1 MSAPRVA
8 QPMPKVPWCTK
19 CHAPRPGAEACPTC
33 QEGLTELE
41 AHAAAEGT
49 AARTWES
56 LKAWQRK
63 QSRVQGTEGFMV
75 IPNKAL
81 ACLAAIQPE
90 TTKALIAVPGIGP
103 KKARDYGAVL
113 LRYFKALHRG
123 EAVEP
128 LVARAPMPEGL
139 SEPEQE
145 WLLEL
150 REAAQPLS
158 AQAKA
163 RGEDLA
169 TYLKRMAALV
179 EKGAVDLP
187 HIYCSPSEVAWLMPR
202 FEVDAADA
210 LADVPEAGQ
219 AARALLPAL
228 ARFRRAR
235 DDEAAES
242 A

>member
-1 MSAPRVA
+1 
-8 QPMPKVPWCTK
+8 MPKVPWCTK
-19 CHAPRPGAEACPTC
+19 CHAPRPGAEACPVC
-33 QEGLTELE
+33 QEGLTALDVHPSAQHEQT
-41 AHAAAEGT
+41 AH
-49 AARTWES
+49 RIWEQ
-56 LKAWQRK
+56 LKQWQRK
-63 QSRVQGTEGFMV
+63 QARVQGTDGFMV

-81 ACLAAIQPE
+81 SCLAAVQPE
-90 TTKALIAVPGIGP
+90 TTPGFVAVPGIGP

-123 EAVEP
+123 EAAEP
-128 LVARAPMPEGL
+128 MVARAPMPEGL
-139 SEPEQE
+139 AEAEQE

-150 REAAQPLS
+150 REAAAPLS

-169 TYLKRMAALV
+169 TYLARVAALV

-187 HIYCSPSEVAWLMPR
+187 HIYCSPGEVAWLMPR
-202 FEVDAADA
+202 LEQDPADA
-210 LADVPEAGQ
+210 LADVPEAGL

-235 DDEAAES
+235 GGAPEES
-242 A
+242 S

>member
-1 MSAPRVA
+1 M
-8 QPMPKVPWCTK
+8 
-19 CHAPRPGAEACPTC
+19 C

-41 AHAAAEGT
+41 VHPSAQHEQTAH
-49 AARTWES
+49 RIWEQ
-56 LKAWQRK
+56 LKQWQRK
-63 QSRVQGTEGFMV
+63 QARVQGTDGFMV

-81 ACLAAIQPE
+81 SCLAAVQPE
-90 TTKALIAVPGIGP
+90 NTKALIAVPGIGP

-113 LRYFKALHRG
+113 LRYFRALHQG
-123 EAVEP
+123 QDVEP

-139 SEPEQE
+139 DEAEQE

-158 AQAKA
+158 AQARA

-169 TYLKRMAALV
+169 TYLKRIAALV

-202 FEVDAADA
+202 LEQDPADA
-210 LADVPEAGQ
+210 LADLPEAGLP
-219 AARALLPAL
+219 ARALLPAL

-235 DDEAAES
+235 GGAAAEP